1 MKINLCLTRDS
12 MLPVIQN
19 QTDLN
24 AAGLKYLGVIRFALS
39 YHTRRSIRG
48 LHIRALAHAGL
59 MSVTQ
64 THPEAVLSGTVHL
77 FPNHPLRYA

>member
-1 MKINLCLTRDS
+1 

-19 QTDLN
+19 QKDLN
-24 AAGLKYLGVIRFALS
+24 VASLKYLGVIRFALS

-59 MSVTQ
+59 PSVTQ
-64 THPEAVLSGTVHL
+64 TQPEAVLSGTVHL
-77 FPNHPLRYA
+77 FLNHPLRYA